1 MVSDTSSKLEQV
13 FANKDNLTNLIE
25 KHNVGVTIYLISA
38 VYRIN
43 RVNIVVISN
52 DKVRAKSE
60 VLAKQYILIFLVRIY
75 VIKTC
80 FTGHFSAVH

>member
-1 MVSDTSSKLEQV
+1 MSDTSSKLEQV

>member
-1 MVSDTSSKLEQV
+1 VSDTSSKLEQV

-25 KHNVGVTIYLISA
+25 KHNVGATIYLISA